1 MSVNKWIGIGTV
13 VRDVE
18 LKKMNNGKSL
28 VNIAIACNSK
38 YKNSQGE
45 MQDSVEYV
53 NVVFFDKLAEIVAQY
68 VKKGNPIFVEG
79 KLKTDKYV
87 DKAGVEK
94 YSTKIVAQNMQLLTA
109 QREKNDEVAKFD
121 KLADIPDDNIPF

>member
-1 MSVNKWIGIGTV
+1 
-13 VRDVE
+13 
-18 LKKMNNGKSL
+18 
-28 VNIAIACNSK
+28 
-38 YKNSQGE
+38 

-53 NVVFFDKLAEIVAQY
+53 NVVFFDKLAEIVAEY

-121 KLADIPDDNIPF
+121 KLADIPDDSF